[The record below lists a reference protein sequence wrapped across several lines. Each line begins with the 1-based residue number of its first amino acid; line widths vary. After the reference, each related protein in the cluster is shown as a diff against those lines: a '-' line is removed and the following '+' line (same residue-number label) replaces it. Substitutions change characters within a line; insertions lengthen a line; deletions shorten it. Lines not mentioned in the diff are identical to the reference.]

1 MNVMPIAIMAAI
13 CYGIRSTSVG
23 YGWGTQIFGCMMCGL
38 LIGIAAG
45 DPSGGI
51 ILGASVQSIYMG
63 LIAPGGNTPADAGLA
78 TCVATGITLA
88 SNGQIDYDTAVT
100 LAVPVGLLGAL
111 VTILRYIINGFFV
124 DPAEEYAEKADTG
137 GIWRC
142 AFLFPFIIRFALGFV
157 ITFIAVYAGTDV
169 VTGILNAIPEWVQ
182 HGLSVAGGMLPI
194 MGFALTIYIIGQPK
208 FIPLFIIG
216 FFMVQYGGLSVMAIS
231 IFAVC
236 IMLFLAFMDIDRD
249 AKNEEKFGTGDD
261 FDDFDEEEEKS
272 DLASQKI
279 LTQGDVNY
287 FVARWLCFCEVPH
300 SYQRMQAVAL
310 CSAMSPMLEK
320 MYPGE
325 ENKEKLAS
333 ALHREM
339 MYFNTQGIWGSS
351 VLGVALAME
360 EEQAITQAMTEEQ
373 ATASING
380 LKVGFMGPFAGV
392 GDTIDWATFQ
402 YLLIGIGLP
411 WALEGNPAGVI
422 PQSVGFPILAT
433 VEALFFTNMGYNLGR
448 TAIGAMFTSGLI
460 DRLIDTSCMIG
471 MMMMGALTNSYVR
484 ISLANA
490 DAQATLDS
498 IIPGLLPLVFTF
510 GLYLIMLHK
519 TQNMPMI
526 TAGILII
533 SLIGSLIGL
542 F

>member
-1 MNVMPIAIMAAI
+1 MAGI
-13 CYGIRSTSVG
+13 CYGIRSTSIG
-23 YGWGTQIFGCMMCGL
+23 YGWGTQIFGCMMCGF
-38 LIGIAAG
+38 LIGVAGG
-45 DPSGGI
+45 DPAGGLI
-51 ILGASVQSIYMG
+51 VGALVQSIYMG
-63 LIAPGGNTPADAGLA
+63 LIAPGGNTPADAALA
-78 TCVATGITLA
+78 CCVAAGITVA
-88 SNGQIDYDTAVT
+88 SQGAIDYDTAVT

-124 DPAEEYAEKADTG
+124 DPAEAYADKADAA

-142 AFLFPFIIRFALGFV
+142 AFLYPFIIRFALGFTIV
-157 ITFIAVYAGTDV
+157 FLAVYAGTDV
-169 VTGILNAIPEWVQ
+169 VAGFLSAIPEWLQ

-236 IMLFLAFMDIDRD
+236 IMLFLAFLDVDRD
-249 AKNEEKFGTGDD
+249 NKYAELYGEED
-261 FDDFDEEEEKS
+261 FDDFEDEEKA
-272 DLASQKI
+272 DLSEQKI
-279 LTQGDVNY
+279 LTQNDVNY

-300 SYQRMQAVAL
+300 SYQRMQALAL
-310 CSAMSPMLEK
+310 CSAMAPALEK

-402 YLLIGIGLP
+402 YLLIGLGLP
-411 WALEGNPAGVI
+411 FALEGNPMGI
-422 PQSVGFPILAT
+422 LFQSVGFPVLAT
-433 VEALFFTNMGYNLGR
+433 CEALFFTNMGYNLGR
-448 TAIGAMFTSGLI
+448 TAIGSMFTSGLI

-471 MMMMGALTNSYVR
+471 MMMMGALTNSYVH
-484 ISLANA
+484 ISLASEE
-490 DAQATLDS
+490 AQATLDK
-498 IIPGLLPLVFTF
+498 IIPGILPLVFTF
-510 GLYLIMLHK
+510 GLYLIMLYK

-526 TAGILII
+526 TAGILLI
-533 SLIGSLIGL
+533 SVIGALIGL
-542 F
+542 L